1 MSEERLSVTQAIKV
15 LGLGRLSIYK
25 LCQERKI
32 RHYRLGEKRGRIMF
46 DPKDLDAYL
55 ESCAVE
61 VEPAG
66 DEGVP
71 GLKHLSL
78 PGRPRRV

>member
-15 LGLGRLSIYK
+15 LGLGRLTIYK

-55 ESCAVE
+55 ESCAID
-61 VEPAG
+61 VEPSVE
-66 DEGVP
+66 EGVS
-71 GLKHLSL
+71 GLKHLRV
-78 PGRPRRV
+78 PGRTRRA